1 MEIKKIFLF
10 ILLFT
15 HLYVFGEKIEG
26 TIKNLPDGKVY
37 LTNRGFAS
45 GVSYVRLVYDSCI
58 ANENGFF
65 SFNLKAIDESKI
77 YSIEFKS
84 PEIGWIPLL
93 IRRNEHIVIK
103 GVINKTRKI
112 ESITGSSEYL
122 LMQDIGN
129 KTKGYIRKLNMF
141 ADSSAFFYETNP
153 DSSRHYT
160 RLNKIYSDSI
170 RYAEIEFIKVNSHS
184 TYSLHLL
191 NSYLFSIKKD
201 SVKKIL
207 SNFDHTIRKLN
218 LFKQIDEYVMTETA
232 LVLFQYPPTVSVTNI
247 KGKKNQ
253 LALGNTNNK
262 ILLIDLWASWCR
274 PCRENI
280 PRLKVLS
287 DSLRFEKFEIKGI
300 SIDADRSRWIK
311 AIEQERLPW
320 NNYLI
325 PANENNKIKSLL
337 NIESIPKYIL
347 ISKEG
352 KVICISSD
360 LMEIERKL
368 YEIL

>member
-1 MEIKKIFLF
+1 M
-10 ILLFT
+10 
-15 HLYVFGEKIEG
+15 
-26 TIKNLPDGKVY
+26 
-37 LTNRGFAS
+37 
-45 GVSYVRLVYDSCI
+45 
-58 ANENGFF
+58 
-65 SFNLKAIDESKI
+65 
-77 YSIEFKS
+77 
-84 PEIGWIPLL
+84 
-93 IRRNEHIVIK
+93 IK

-218 LFKQIDEYVMTETA
+218 LFKQIDEYVMTDGRR
-232 LVLFQYPPTVSVTNI
+232 L
-247 KGKKNQ
+247 
-253 LALGNTNNK
+253 
-262 ILLIDLWASWCR
+262 LLIAEGRLVNLGAAEGHPASVMDMSFSDQALTAEYLVKEAKNLPAGIHNVPTYIDKEVASLKLSSMGGKIDVLTPAQDLYLNSW
-274 PCRENI
+274 EHG
-280 PRLKVLS
+280 S
-287 DSLRFEKFEIKGI
+287 
-300 SIDADRSRWIK
+300 
-311 AIEQERLPW
+311 
-320 NNYLI
+320 
-325 PANENNKIKSLL
+325 
-337 NIESIPKYIL
+337 
-347 ISKEG
+347 
-352 KVICISSD
+352 
-360 LMEIERKL
+360 
-368 YEIL
+368 